1 MGICCNTIDRR
12 KSESKSSFGG
22 GSISSKSSN
31 YTNTEVSNYGNLN
44 SK

>member
-12 KSESKSSFGG
+12 KSESKYSFGG
-22 GSISSKSSN
+22 GSTSSKSSN
-31 YTNTEVSNYGNLN
+31 YNNTEVSNYDSFN